1 MYHKASI
8 QNVHISSA
16 LSQDI
21 MYKYH
26 NTFLLTM
33 TATLLH
39 NGINIF
45 TLKGTTTNS
54 KLSDYHSAMVAQCF
68 HSQPVIK
75 CCAKVACCLYSPVV
89 PLKHSSKRWIHKT
102 VQERCLINLAPFT
115 AAVMGI
121 WSIHLPHVVQSF

>member
-16 LSQDI
+16 LSQGI

-26 NTFLLTM
+26 NTFLLTI
-33 TATLLH
+33 TATLLR

-54 KLSDYHSAMVAQCF
+54 KLSGYHAAMVAQCF
-68 HSQPVIK
+68 HTNSQSSNAVLRWRAVYIHRL
-75 CCAKVACCLYSPVV
+75 CL
-89 PLKHSSKRWIHKT
+89 
-102 VQERCLINLAPFT
+102 
-115 AAVMGI
+115 
-121 WSIHLPHVVQSF
+121 